1 MMRARVLAAAVPLA
15 MLVSTAGCRFIKRDE
30 ARYRD
35 DTTKLLETNNVK
47 LKDCY
52 DGVLRTEKDASGSVV
67 VKFKLKDESGEIF
80 DVSVD
85 DTKSSAPPP
94 VRECVVQSITGLKLD
109 PPDAVEG
116 HATYTY
122 EFEIAPQKAAEP
134 TESGFNTGS

>member
-1 MMRARVLAAAVPLA
+1 MRAAWVLVPLA
-15 MLVSTAGCRFIKRDE
+15 LVGATGCRFIKRDE

-35 DTTKLLETNNVK
+35 DTSKLLETNNAK

-52 DGVLRTEKDASGSVV
+52 DGVLRTEKSAAGSVV
-67 VKFKLKDESGEIF
+67 VTFKVKEETGEIF
-80 DVSVD
+80 SVVAD
-85 DTKSSAPPP
+85 DAKSSAPGP

-122 EFEIAPQKAAEP
+122 EFEIAPQKGAEP
-134 TESGFNTGS
+134 TESGFTTGS